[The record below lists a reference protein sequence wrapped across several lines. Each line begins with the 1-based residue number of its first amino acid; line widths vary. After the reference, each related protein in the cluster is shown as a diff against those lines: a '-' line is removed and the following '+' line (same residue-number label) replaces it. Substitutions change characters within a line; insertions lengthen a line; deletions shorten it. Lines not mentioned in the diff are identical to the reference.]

1 MNTVTGHEVIEL
13 RLTLDQVTFIISGL
27 RDLANKNE
35 AYYMS
40 NFVHGSEEYKDFQ
53 KIVDENR
60 ALADE
65 LEATYVQQLK
75 G

>member
-13 RLTLDQVTFIISGL
+13 RLTLDQVTFIVSGL
-27 RDLANKNE
+27 RDLAGKNE
-35 AYYMS
+35 VYYMS
-40 NFVHGSEEYKDFQ
+40 NFVHGTEEYRDFQ
-53 KIVDENR
+53 AIVQQNR